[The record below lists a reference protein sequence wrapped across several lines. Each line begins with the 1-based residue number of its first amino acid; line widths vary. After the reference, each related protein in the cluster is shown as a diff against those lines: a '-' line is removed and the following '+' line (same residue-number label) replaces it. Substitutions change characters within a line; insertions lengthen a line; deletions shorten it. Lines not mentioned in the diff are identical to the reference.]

1 MSRATAMSML
11 TLFCLLST
19 LAAGMM
25 EIQRESKAYT
35 MEAYIQKFGHPE
47 ENGMGHRIVMLNG
60 RQCVLV
66 ESDEM
71 TVRIDGIVDGA
82 PAAAADRLRVCTA
95 DRAPAAAADHP
106 VDWASAAA
114 ANPPGHEGGRHEGGG
129 HEGGGHEGR
138 EHRGGGHEGGRHE
151 SGGHE
156 GSGREGGNAQDLQQ
170 CTGQD
175 NNAQPKAKPPQAEPP
190 KAEPPKAKRPK
201 AEPPKAEPP
210 KTERE

>member
-66 ESDEM
+66 ESDDM

-114 ANPPGHEGGRHEGGG
+114 ANPPGHEGGG
-129 HEGGGHEGR
+129 H
-138 EHRGGGHEGGRHE
+138 
-151 SGGHE
+151 
-156 GSGREGGNAQDLQQ
+156 EGGNAQDLQQ

-190 KAEPPKAKRPK
+190 FFFGLLRFWNYYYYYYYYYSFANFLFFSFLSFLFLSFLFLSLALSL
-201 AEPPKAEPP
+201 
-210 KTERE
+210 

>member
-71 TVRIDGIVDGA
+71 TVRIVDGA
-82 PAAAADRLRVCTA
+82 PAAAADRLRVCIA

-129 HEGGGHEGR
+129 HEGGGH
-138 EHRGGGHEGGRHE
+138 
-151 SGGHE
+151 
-156 GSGREGGNAQDLQQ
+156 EGGNAQDLQQ

>member
-66 ESDEM
+66 ESDDM

-129 HEGGGHEGR
+129 HEGG
-138 EHRGGGHEGGRHE
+138 
-151 SGGHE
+151 
-156 GSGREGGNAQDLQQ
+156 NAQDLQQ